1 MKIRHGQRVGAGGN
15 VSSDELVPVGPSHVP
30 LYSARD
36 LMKLSVADRQ
46 RILREICEEAS
57 EVYSSDRT
65 LTTFEA
71 FGEHDLYDKTP

>member
-1 MKIRHGQRVGAGGN
+1 MKIKHGQQVRAGGN
-15 VSSDELVPVGPSHVP
+15 VSSDELVRSGSSHVP

-57 EVYSSDRT
+57 EVCSSDRT
-65 LTTFEA
+65 LTAFEA
-71 FGEHDLYDKTP
+71 FGEHDLYDETP

>member
-1 MKIRHGQRVGAGGN
+1 MKIKHGQQVRAGGN
-15 VSSDELVPVGPSHVP
+15 VSSDELVGSGSSHVP

-57 EVYSSDRT
+57 GVYSSDRA
-65 LTTFEA
+65 LTAFEA
-71 FGEHDLYDKTP
+71 FGEQDLYDETP

>member
-1 MKIRHGQRVGAGGN
+1 MKIKHGQQVRAGGN
-15 VSSDELVPVGPSHVP
+15 VSSDELVRSGSSHVP

-46 RILREICEEAS
+46 LILREICEEAS

-65 LTTFEA
+65 LTAFEA
-71 FGEHDLYDKTP
+71 FGEHDLYDETP

>member
-15 VSSDELVPVGPSHVP
+15 VSSDELVRSGSSHVP

-71 FGEHDLYDKTP
+71 FGEHDLYDETP

>member
-1 MKIRHGQRVGAGGN
+1 MKIKHGQQVRAGGD
-15 VSSDELVPVGPSHVP
+15 VSSDELVRSGSSHVP

-57 EVYSSDRT
+57 EVYSSDRA
-65 LTTFEA
+65 LTAFEA
-71 FGEHDLYDKTP
+71 FGEHDLYEKTP

>member
-1 MKIRHGQRVGAGGN
+1 
-15 VSSDELVPVGPSHVP
+15 VSSDELVRSGSSRVP

-65 LTTFEA
+65 LTAFEA
-71 FGEHDLYDKTP
+71 FGEHDLYDETP